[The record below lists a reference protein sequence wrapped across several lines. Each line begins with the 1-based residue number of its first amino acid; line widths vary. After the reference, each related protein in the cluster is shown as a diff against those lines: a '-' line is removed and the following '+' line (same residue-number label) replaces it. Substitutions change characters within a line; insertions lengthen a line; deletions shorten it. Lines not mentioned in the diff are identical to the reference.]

1 MPIPTGVL
9 LGHPVGDPI
18 HDRLQLQR
26 EGHSEQ
32 SLGDIVSR
40 TKSVISDNLT
50 LGNFTS
56 EVVAARLNLS
66 TRNLQ
71 RKLAAEGTTYRKI
84 VDAVRKELAESY
96 LTDASFALSE
106 IGYLVGFSSQ
116 AAFSRAFKRWTGLT
130 PQEFR
135 GGT

>member
-1 MPIPTGVL
+1 M
-9 LGHPVGDPI
+9 
-18 HDRLQLQR
+18 
-26 EGHSEQ
+26 
-32 SLGDIVSR
+32 
-40 TKSVISDNLT
+40 
-50 LGNFTS
+50 GNFTS